1 MQLIVVGMHRSGTS
15 VLARLLNMM
24 GAYFAPEGLGTG
36 ASQENPKGFWERR
49 DVRVLNDYVLHS
61 LGCDWD
67 RISGFDLKRLPAAV
81 EAEFL
86 KTSSGIVLGMDA
98 YRPWMLKEPRLCL
111 LLPLWRKS
119 LEVPVCLHIIRHPVE
134 VAASLQARN
143 AIPIEVGL
151 ELWEAYN
158 RAAIEGMEDVPRLT
172 VFHDSLIEDPE
183 EATRSVHGELV
194 ELGVPGLRMPL
205 RREIEAFVSRDL
217 HRQRRDRPEL
227 AEFAGVSQARLYEE
241 WKSAG
246 RVGKQGAA
254 CRGVG
259 RFGALKAYES
269 TLPPLNVI
277 SPKPTLSPSDKGVQA
292 KLVTYEHEIRLK
304 KTQLEQSRKS
314 AEQAVGQLAFLQGEY
329 EKLQSYMLEQ
339 SAASQQ
345 ERGRLLDE
353 LKRERERTEAATADI
368 VEKEKRIAALLE
380 KIERLGKE
388 ARDRQSELVAA
399 REEAARQLADA
410 SARIAESQASAS
422 AQVSAV
428 EQKALTREKDLQE
441 KLAALEAKLAERFGE
456 IERLTRMLEQEE
468 GLHRKVASERA
479 SLQSRLSEIE
489 KRCVGLE
496 NEVVRRG
503 DEVSRIQA
511 QIAAVEKSRLAETD
525 RAERLKDVIAAAVTY
540 MEHDK
545 IRLLAML
552 GSASWRATGLLRRAR
567 RWLSG
572 TSAPPIA
579 MGADVFRI
587 RMSGLFDPAWYL
599 AKYQDVAANG
609 MDPAVH
615 YLLYGGV
622 EGRDPGPE
630 FSSSK
635 YLEANPDVASS
646 GLNPLLHFIAHG
658 IVEGRARELGQTCGR
673 NA

>member
-246 RVGKQGAA
+246 RVGNQGAA

-479 SLQSRLSEIE
+479 SLQ
-489 KRCVGLE
+489 
-496 NEVVRRG
+496 EV
-503 DEVSRIQA
+503 
-511 QIAAVEKSRLAETD
+511 L
-525 RAERLKDVIAAAVTY
+525 AAAVTY
-540 MEHDK
+540 MEQDK
-545 IRLLAML
+545 VHLLAIV
-552 GSASWRATGLLRRAR
+552 GSASWRATGLLRRVR

-579 MGADVFRI
+579 MGADVIRI
-587 RMSGLFDPAWYL
+587 RTSEMFDPAWYL
-599 AKYQDVAANG
+599 ARYQDVAASG

-615 YLLYGGV
+615 YLLYGGG

-635 YLEANPDVASS
+635 YLEANPDVAAS

-658 IVEGRARELGQTCGR
+658 LVEGRARELREGLNNSTSSGDNSATQRG
-673 NA
+673 

>member
-1 MQLIVVGMHRSGTS
+1 
-15 VLARLLNMM
+15 
-24 GAYFAPEGLGTG
+24 
-36 ASQENPKGFWERR
+36 
-49 DVRVLNDYVLHS
+49 
-61 LGCDWD
+61 
-67 RISGFDLKRLPAAV
+67 
-81 EAEFL
+81 
-86 KTSSGIVLGMDA
+86 
-98 YRPWMLKEPRLCL
+98 
-111 LLPLWRKS
+111 
-119 LEVPVCLHIIRHPVE
+119 
-134 VAASLQARN
+134 
-143 AIPIEVGL
+143 
-151 ELWEAYN
+151 
-158 RAAIEGMEDVPRLT
+158 
-172 VFHDSLIEDPE
+172 
-183 EATRSVHGELV
+183 
-194 ELGVPGLRMPL
+194 
-205 RREIEAFVSRDL
+205 
-217 HRQRRDRPEL
+217 
-227 AEFAGVSQARLYEE
+227 
-241 WKSAG
+241 
-246 RVGKQGAA
+246 
-254 CRGVG
+254 VG

-479 SLQSRLSEIE
+479 SLQ
-489 KRCVGLE
+489 
-496 NEVVRRG
+496 EV
-503 DEVSRIQA
+503 
-511 QIAAVEKSRLAETD
+511 L
-525 RAERLKDVIAAAVTY
+525 AAAVTY
-540 MEHDK
+540 MEQDK
-545 IRLLAML
+545 VHLLAIV
-552 GSASWRATGLLRRAR
+552 GSASWRATGLLRRVR

-579 MGADVFRI
+579 MGADVIRI
-587 RMSGLFDPAWYL
+587 RTSEMFDPAWYL
-599 AKYQDVAANG
+599 ARYQDVAASG

-615 YLLYGGV
+615 YLLYGGG

-635 YLEANPDVASS
+635 YLEANPDVAAS

-658 IVEGRARELGQTCGR
+658 LVEGRARELREGLNNSTSSGDNSATQRG
-673 NA
+673 